1 MRVLVVDDDPNL
13 ISLWCAVFEGHGH
26 ICTVAESVSDARKQ
40 LMADQFDLVLLDLY
54 VGADTGLSVATLAGY
69 SNPNCKVIVVTGS
82 TLFPR
87 GELFA
92 MAPSI
97 ATVLRKPIDIEEL
110 VAVCEHH
117 TLPSLAA
124 TA

>member
-13 ISLWCAVFEGHGH
+13 ISLWCAVFEAHGH
-26 ICTVAESVSDARKQ
+26 SCMVAQSVRDARRQ
-40 LMADQFDLVLLDLY
+40 LMASAFDLVLLDLY
-54 VGADTGLSVATLAGY
+54 VGAESGLSVAALAGY
-69 SNPNCKVIVVTGS
+69 SNPECKVVVVTGS